1 MSSVN
6 AAEVN
11 TGPVSAGAVNTAARR
26 RGQPLVV
33 LMALL
38 LGWTGARVTSL
49 GEEGGLSLPEA
60 VLTVGTATAAQADP
74 AAGFS
79 LAGPQSYAGPSFAYL
94 PMSAYAPAVQYVPMW
109 AGPMRQRIAQS
120 PSGAAHSPTV
130 AFAPGAETEPWSGGY
145 PGDYPLPPR
154 RSDDGAVASG
164 LPPLHSVAGSS
175 RYGEAVALLGGRLG
189 RLIGNPG
196 RWSMDA
202 WALVRGDKGATPEA
216 GTLPATYG
224 ASQAGA
230 VLRYRLAMASGHKPS
245 VYLRTTSTLGSLNET
260 SAALGL
266 SARPFSGIPIVGAI
280 EARVVDQSGDRRV
293 QPAAMAVTEIP
304 PLSLPG
310 ALRAELYAQAGYVGG
325 RYATPF
331 ADGQVRIDR
340 SLLTLGRAE
349 ARVGGGAWGG
359 IQEGASRLDAGPGVV
374 VSAPLSPKVFGR
386 LAVDW
391 RFRVAGNAEPGSG
404 PAMTVAAGF

>member
-1 MSSVN
+1 MSR
-6 AAEVN
+6 
-11 TGPVSAGAVNTAARR
+11 VSNEIVNTAARR

-60 VLTVGTATAAQADP
+60 VLTVGTATAAQPDP
-74 AAGFS
+74 PGGFS
-79 LAGPQSYAGPSFAYL
+79 RAGPQSYAAPGFAYVPVGAYGPS
-94 PMSAYAPAVQYVPMW
+94 VQYVPVY
-109 AGPMRQRIAQS
+109 AGPMHQRMGVG
-120 PSGAAHSPTV
+120 PYNGARGRAV
-130 AFAPGAETEPWSGGY
+130 AFADGTEPEPWSAGFS
-145 PGDYPLPPR
+145 GDSPLPPR
-154 RSDDGAVASG
+154 RDDDGVTASG
-164 LPPLHSVAGSS
+164 LPPLRSAPATG
-175 RYGEAVALLGGRLG
+175 RYGEAIALLGGRLG

-202 WALVRGDKGATPEA
+202 WALVRDDKGATPEA

-245 VYLRTTSTLGSLNET
+245 AYFRTTSTLGSLNET

-266 SARPFSGIPIVGAI
+266 AARPFPSIPIVGAI
-280 EARVVDQSGDRRV
+280 EARVVDQSGNRRV
-293 QPAAMAVTEIP
+293 QPAALAVTEIP

-331 ADGQVRIDR
+331 ADGQVRVDR

-349 ARVGGGAWGG
+349 ARLGGGAWGG
-359 IQEGASRLDAGPGVV
+359 IQEGASRLDAGPGLV
-374 VSAPLSPKVFGR
+374 VSTPLSPKVFGR

>member
-1 MSSVN
+1 MSRMN
-6 AAEVN
+6 AEE
-11 TGPVSAGAVNTAARR
+11 VNTAARR

-38 LGWTGARVTSL
+38 LGWTGARVTSM

-60 VLTVGTATAAQADP
+60 VLTVGTATAAP
-74 AAGFS
+74 AEPATGFS
-79 LAGPQSYAGPSFAYL
+79 FPGPQSYAGLGYAYG
-94 PMSAYAPAVQYVPMW
+94 PMGGYGPQVQYVPVW
-109 AGPMRQRIAQS
+109 ACPMRQRMALGSNGQARG
-120 PSGAAHSPTV
+120 PAAALALGS
-130 AFAPGAETEPWSGGY
+130 EIEPWRAGY
-145 PGDYPLPPR
+145 PGDYPLPR
-154 RSDDGAVASG
+154 RRNDEGVASSG
-164 LPPLHSVAGSS
+164 LPPLHGIPAAG
-175 RYGEAVALLGGRLG
+175 RYGEAIALLGGRLG
-189 RLIGNPG
+189 RLIGDPG

-202 WALVRGDKGATPEA
+202 WALVRDDKGAAPEA

-230 VLRYRLAMASGHKPS
+230 VLRYRLAMASAHKPS

-266 SARPFSGIPIVGAI
+266 AARPFPAVPIVGAI
-280 EARVVDQSGDRRV
+280 EARVVDQSGKRRV
-293 QPAAMAVTEIP
+293 QPAALAVTEIP
-304 PLSLPG
+304 PLALPG
-310 ALRAELYAQAGYVGG
+310 ALRAELYGQAGYVGG

-331 ADGQVRIDR
+331 ADGQVRVDR

-359 IQEGASRLDAGPGVV
+359 IQEGASRLDAGPGLV
-374 VSAPLSPKVFGR
+374 VSAPLSSKVFGR

>member
-1 MSSVN
+1 M
-6 AAEVN
+6 
-11 TGPVSAGAVNTAARR
+11 TRAVKERR

-49 GEEGGLSLPEA
+49 GEAGGLSLPEA
-60 VLTVGTATAAQADP
+60 VLTVGTATAAP
-74 AAGFS
+74 AERERVS
-79 LAGPQSYAGPSFAYL
+79 WVSGPQSYAGPAFAFV
-94 PMSAYAPAVQYVPMW
+94 PAEYRTQIHYVPAW
-109 AGPMRQRIAQS
+109 PGPGRQR
-120 PSGAAHSPTV
+120 V
-130 AFAPGAETEPWSGGY
+130 ALAPGPAGSLLAFPSPAPGMAPWAVEHFGGEPI
-145 PGDYPLPPR
+145 
-154 RSDDGAVASG
+154 
-164 LPPLHSVAGSS
+164 PPLHGDRAALTPGLPSIRNVPATG
-175 RYGEAVALLGGRLG
+175 RYGEVGALLGGRLG
-189 RLIGNPG
+189 RLLGDPG

-202 WALVRGDKGATPEA
+202 WALVRDDGGAQPEA

-230 VLRYRLAMASGHKPS
+230 VLRYRLARASGHKPS
-245 VYLRTTSTLGSLNET
+245 AYLRTTSTLGSLNET

-266 SARPFSGIPIVGAI
+266 SARPFPAIPVVGAV
-280 EARVVDQSGDRRV
+280 EGRVVDQGGSRRV
-293 QPAAMAVTEIP
+293 QPAALAVTEIP
-304 PLSLPG
+304 PLALPG
-310 ALRAELYAQAGYVGG
+310 ALRAELYGQAGYVGG
-325 RYATPF
+325 KYATPF
-331 ADGQVRIDR
+331 ADGQLRVDR
-340 SLLTLGRAE
+340 NLLTLGRAE

-359 IQEGASRLDAGPGVV
+359 IQEGASRLDAGPGLV

>member
-1 MSSVN
+1 MSP
-6 AAEVN
+6 VN
-11 TGPVSAGAVNTAARR
+11 TKPVDTAARR

-49 GEEGGLSLPEA
+49 GEEGGLSLPAA
-60 VLTVGTATAAQADP
+60 VLTVGTATAAQAEP
-74 AAGFS
+74 APS
-79 LAGPQSYAGPSFAYL
+79 LHLAGPQSYAGPSFAYV
-94 PMSAYAPAVQYVPMW
+94 PVSAFGPQVQFVPVW
-109 AGPMRQRIAQS
+109 AAPMRQRLVLG
-120 PSGAAHSPTV
+120 PSGAARNPV
-130 AFAPGAETEPWSGGY
+130 AAFAPGGESESWGAGY

-154 RSDDGAVASG
+154 RGDDGVTTSG
-164 LPPLHSVAGSS
+164 LPPLHSVPASS
-175 RYGEAVALLGGRLG
+175 RYGEAIALLGGRLG
-189 RLIGNPG
+189 RLIGDPG

-202 WALVRGDKGATPEA
+202 WALVRDDKGATPEA

-230 VLRYRLAMASGHKPS
+230 VLRYRLALASRHKPS

-266 SARPFSGIPIVGAI
+266 SARPFPAMPIVGAI
-280 EARVVDQSGDRRV
+280 EARVVDQSGNRRV
-293 QPAAMAVTEIP
+293 QPAVLAVTEIP
-304 PLSLPG
+304 PLALPG
-310 ALRAELYAQAGYVGG
+310 ALRAELYGQAGYVGG

-331 ADGQVRIDR
+331 ADGQARIDR

-349 ARVGGGAWGG
+349 ARLGGGAWGG
-359 IQEGASRLDAGPGVV
+359 IQEGASRLDAGPGLV